1 MFQCPSCNETLV
13 RAKGE
18 VGICWICRTC
28 DGRAVNLSV
37 LRKAVDKTAIDR
49 IWRAVAQ
56 QEGKPGCGCPS
67 CARPMQEVPAG
78 PSEFAPPIDVCRSC
92 QFVWFDANEFD
103 SLPARQDEPEP
114 DQKKQDE
121 LPQAAREAMAK
132 MQMKSIQERARSSDF
147 GDEAPAESWK
157 TVAAFF
163 GVPVEFDAN
172 PLSRVPWLTWS
183 LLAVIAG
190 FSISAFSTLD
200 TVIVQY
206 GLIPVEAWRSGG
218 VTFLSSF
225 FLHGGWI
232 HLIFNLYFL
241 WIFGDNVE
249 DYLGTFCY
257 AQLILFA
264 TLMGGT
270 VHVLFDPR
278 PEIAC
283 VGASGGISGMVVFYA
298 LQFPKIRLGFLW
310 RFWWHF
316 YWLKIPASAAAVV
329 WLATQTYGAW
339 NQVQGFTNVSAL
351 AHLGGAGVGFIYWLI
366 WRNK

>member
-1 MFQCPSCNETLV
+1 MIKHLMISLFIMLPL
-13 RAKGE
+13 
-18 VGICWICRTC
+18 
-28 DGRAVNLSV
+28 
-37 LRKAVDKTAIDR
+37 AI
-49 IWRAVAQ
+49 A
-56 QEGKPGCGCPS
+56 GCGGGGSDSPTAMFDAARDAAVKNDPVLIWNTLPS
-67 CARPMQEVPAG
+67 KWQADADGLVHEIGKKVPAQLYDKVMATAG
-78 PSEFAPPIDVCRSC
+78 MAFNIMKTKEE
-92 QFVWFDANEFD
+92 FVWNT
-103 SLPARQDEPEP
+103 P
-114 DQKKQDE
+114 
-121 LPQAAREAMAK
+121 MAK

-283 VGASGGISGMVVFYA
+283 VGASGGISGFSS
-298 LQFPKIRLGFLW
+298 QRLPIHSKRPLE
-310 RFWWHF
+310 
-316 YWLKIPASAAAVV
+316 
-329 WLATQTYGAW
+329 
-339 NQVQGFTNVSAL
+339 
-351 AHLGGAGVGFIYWLI
+351 
-366 WRNK
+366 